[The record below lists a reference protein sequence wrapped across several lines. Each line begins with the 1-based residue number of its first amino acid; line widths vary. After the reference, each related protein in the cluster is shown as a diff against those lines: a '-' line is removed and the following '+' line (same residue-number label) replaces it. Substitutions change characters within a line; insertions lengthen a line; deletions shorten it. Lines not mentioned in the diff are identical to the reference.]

1 MKTQA
6 YISVSQVTTP
16 LWSVRRR
23 RARRGQSVI
32 VALLVLILLGFVGAL
47 FVSIVGRN
55 LQNTAR
61 AGRVLTAGNYAD
73 AGIRFA
79 DAQITYG
86 PDGADWRPPLQYAL
100 ATPPTAGT
108 RESGL
113 YAAAA
118 TSLAAPDPN
127 DPDKAYLEQG
137 FSRYTTGDGRF
148 LIRVTYDPVNA
159 SNQTN
164 PSGRYLKIES
174 VGREGI
180 IIPTDPTTFT
190 NQPPSRLNATLIA
203 YKPIG
208 ITDYGMFDT
217 NLEKRTGTAA
227 HGVTSAYMNAN
238 YTPMG
243 SSASYPIKGI
253 ITPGVFD
260 FTGTNADYAPYP
272 IITTLGAA
280 DAYLQDMSGNL
291 LPNPTAGTGLPPS
304 NSQYKAVP
312 GGGSLRSNTSLRFY
326 GQNALYLN
334 TSANPPL
341 FQDTVEVNGDL
352 LLDNFTPAASGTT
365 DLTIQDA
372 ALILNPTNVTDP
384 TTGTYVGPSNSP
396 DPFNTFSGRIRDSRT
411 GVSQNDANGD
421 PRAINRLDPPLM
433 DATDP
438 ASSLPRYRALALA
451 SPPRLDPAT
460 NKPYPTTYAANPNP
474 ANPNPA
480 NPNPSFLD
488 GTPTNVGGY
497 GQVIYINNFNDV
509 QPESVAVGGGST
521 LVNEWL
527 SRTPL
532 NPNPVKQSW
541 QGNIYTPPGVNITL
555 GTNNAPAGAS
565 NPATYFGL
573 RVVRS
578 DIDNNQASQ
587 AILWRDPDPMPADA
601 PDTHIMDVRY
611 DDLQASNEQNPTAS
625 GYKATAYNLNNDI
638 MLYAEGNIRVHGI
651 LSPDGIPRHITIV
664 TNGTAY
670 VDGNLLKGA
679 PDSSITI
686 LAHDYVCVNTS
697 QFTAGPQ
704 LDENFLSGSRT
715 PLAGPDSTTGQHFLD
730 FSSAEEILFQEF
742 NFGLPTGVK
751 PSDTVA
757 NGGYGGNLAL
767 YVSGEPGATPTKAD
781 FSLINPTG
789 VNMTPGL
796 TATFGSALHT
806 SISLSGATALAN
818 AVQTDVFAL
827 QVKRDSGTEG
837 GIETGDFL
845 LERVAVLPMDI
856 RVEAVLYAQTKS
868 FFVIPGVW
876 FNTDVTDR
884 LDKQVDP
891 KTKQINASLPRNSA
905 TAGPDIQR
913 FPLYGQ
919 PIDMKIIVD
928 GAVSEARPA
937 DISAQSA
944 WMQKWGWIPHFHGNL
959 VTGNTLETAGHV
971 SATPTTGPTPPAI
984 GLQIIYNPQ
993 AGYPFSLMST
1003 GNVAHYLRYDAWG
1016 RPLPFSPRLPA
1027 STSLLY
1033 AGQSGEQ
1040 PLLQ

>member
-1 MKTQA
+1 
-6 YISVSQVTTP
+6 
-16 LWSVRRR
+16 
-23 RARRGQSVI
+23 
-32 VALLVLILLGFVGAL
+32 
-47 FVSIVGRN
+47 
-55 LQNTAR
+55 
-61 AGRVLTAGNYAD
+61 
-73 AGIRFA
+73 
-79 DAQITYG
+79 
-86 PDGADWRPPLQYAL
+86 
-100 ATPPTAGT
+100 
-108 RESGL
+108 
-113 YAAAA
+113 
-118 TSLAAPDPN
+118 
-127 DPDKAYLEQG
+127 
-137 FSRYTTGDGRF
+137 
-148 LIRVTYDPVNA
+148 
-159 SNQTN
+159 
-164 PSGRYLKIES
+164 
-174 VGREGI
+174 
-180 IIPTDPTTFT
+180 
-190 NQPPSRLNATLIA
+190 
-203 YKPIG
+203 
-208 ITDYGMFDT
+208 
-217 NLEKRTGTAA
+217 
-227 HGVTSAYMNAN
+227 
-238 YTPMG
+238 
-243 SSASYPIKGI
+243 
-253 ITPGVFD
+253 
-260 FTGTNADYAPYP
+260 
-272 IITTLGAA
+272 
-280 DAYLQDMSGNL
+280 NL
-291 LPNPTAGTGLPPS
+291 LPNPTAGTGLPVPS
-304 NSQYKAVP
+304 PYTAVP

-334 TSANPPL
+334 TAVNPPL

-352 LLDNFTPAASGTT
+352 LLDNFTPATSGTT

-372 ALILNPTNVTDP
+372 ALILNPTTVTDP
-384 TTGTYVGPSNSP
+384 TTGTYVSPSNSP
-396 DPFNTFSGRIRDSRT
+396 DQFNTFGGRIRDSRT

-433 DATDP
+433 DTTDP

-460 NKPYPTTYAANPNP
+460 NQQYPTAYPTSSP
-474 ANPNPA
+474 ANPNP
-480 NPNPSFLD
+480 PFPD
-488 GTPTNVGGY
+488 GSPTNVGGY
-497 GQVIYINNFNDV
+497 GQMIYINNFNDV

-532 NPNPVKQSW
+532 NPNAVKQSW

-555 GTNNAPAGAS
+555 GTNNAPAGDP
-565 NPATYFGL
+565 NPQTYFGL

-587 AILWRDPDPMPADA
+587 AILWRDPDPVPAGAADS
-601 PDTHIMDVRY
+601 HVMEVRY
-611 DDLQASNEQNPTAS
+611 DALQASNEQNPTAS

-638 MLYAEGNIRVHGI
+638 MMYAEGNIRVHGI

-670 VDGNLLKGA
+670 VDGNLLKGTR
-679 PDSSITI
+679 DSSITI

-704 LDENFLSGSRT
+704 LDENFLSGTQT
-715 PLAGPDSTTGQHFLD
+715 PAAGPDSPTGQHFLD
-730 FSSAEEILFQEF
+730 FSPAEEILFQEF
-742 NFGLPTGVK
+742 NFGLPSGVK

-767 YVSGEPGATPTKAD
+767 YVSGEPGATPTQAD
-781 FSLINPTG
+781 FSVIDPAGNNL
-789 VNMTPGL
+789 TPGL
-796 TATFGSALHT
+796 SATFAAPLHT
-806 SISLSGATALAN
+806 SVSLNSAAALAN

-827 QVKRDSGTEG
+827 RVKRDTGTEG
-837 GIETGDFL
+837 GITTGDFL

-876 FNTDVTDR
+876 FNTNTNDNLGVYGTGKDIDR
-884 LDKQVDP
+884 VDSP
-891 KTKQINASLPRNSA
+891 QHSVNDNDR
-905 TAGPDIQR
+905 R

-919 PIDMKIIVD
+919 PIDMKIIVN

-959 VTGNTLETAGHV
+959 IGAGSPTTETAGHV

-993 AGYPFSLMST
+993 AGYPFSLASS